1 MGASVGLDG
10 RRGRKGLRVPGPGP
24 FYGRPGDE
32 KMEPGSGVVWSGE
45 RKLGGFGPEGL
56 VGALLMIEGVGGWV
70 CVPLSIGRDLPR
82 QIWCL
87 LKAAGA
93 VFVSSN
99 ALPGGR

>member
-1 MGASVGLDG
+1 
-10 RRGRKGLRVPGPGP
+10 
-24 FYGRPGDE
+24 
-32 KMEPGSGVVWSGE
+32 
-45 RKLGGFGPEGL
+45 L